1 MKFFENINEAL
12 RAISGNLLRTILTA
26 LIIAIGI
33 TALVGI
39 LTAIDG
45 IQKSVTDSL
54 SSFGGNSFEISSVR
68 NRGQSEQGK
77 KAKVYPPLEYD
88 EIERFKDL
96 FEYGNRVALST
107 FISYNAELKYRSEKT
122 NPNIIIRGVDAQYL
136 PIRGYDIEEG
146 RNFSNLEVEFGH
158 NVVLIGHQVYTS
170 LFKNN
175 ESPINKMVSFYG
187 NKYKIIGLL
196 KEQGGIGGNSS
207 ADRMVLIPIL
217 AANKLSQGQ
226 LDYEIDIEVA
236 NTIDMDKIMGEATG
250 LMRTIRQD
258 PITEDDSFQLERN
271 QSAAERLSEISG
283 YLKAGAFAFGI
294 ITLMGAAVGLMNIMM
309 VSVTERT
316 REIGIRKAIGATPA
330 RIRQQF
336 LIEAIAICLM
346 GGIAGIF
353 LGILLGNLVAMGLGL
368 SSFLVPW
375 GWMFLGTVICV
386 IVGLSSGYYPA
397 YKASRLDPIES
408 LRFE

>member
-1 MKFFENINEAL
+1 MKFLENTKEAL

-88 EIERFKDL
+88 EIEKFKEL
-96 FEYGNRVALST
+96 FEYGTRVALST
-107 FISYNAELKYRSEKT
+107 FISFNAEVKYRSEKT
-122 NPNIIIRGVDAQYL
+122 NPNIIIRGVDDEYL
-136 PIRGYDIEEG
+136 AVRGYDIDEG
-146 RNFSNLEVEFGH
+146 RNFTNLEVGYGH
-158 NVVLIGHQVYTS
+158 NVVIIGHQVYSS

-175 ESPINKMVSFYG
+175 ENPINKLISFYG
-187 NKYKIIGLL
+187 NKYKIVGLME
-196 KEQGGIGGNSS
+196 EQGGIGGNSS
-207 ADRMVLIPIL
+207 ADRTVLIPIL
-217 AANKLSQGQ
+217 AANKLSRGQ
-226 LDYEIDIEVA
+226 LDYEIDVEVA
-236 NTIDMDKIMGEATG
+236 NTMEMDKVMGEATG

-258 PITEDDSFQLERN
+258 PIGGDNSFQLERN

-283 YLKAGAFAFGI
+283 YLKAGAFAFGF
-294 ITLMGAAVGLMNIMM
+294 ITLLGAAVGLMNIMM

-316 REIGIRKAIGATPA
+316 REIGIRKAIGATPT

-353 LGILLGNLVAMGLGL
+353 LGILLGNLVAMGMGL

-375 GWMFLGTVICV
+375 GWMFLGTLICV